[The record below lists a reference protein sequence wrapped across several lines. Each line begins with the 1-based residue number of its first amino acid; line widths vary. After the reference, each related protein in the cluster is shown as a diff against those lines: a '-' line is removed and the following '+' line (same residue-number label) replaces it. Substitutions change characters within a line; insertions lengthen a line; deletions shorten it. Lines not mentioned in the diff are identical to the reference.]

1 LKREG
6 NINNESLFHLA
17 CGPDSRIFR
26 YTSYLV
32 NGWRFNVKDRDMYL
46 KSQNSGVLVKGDENA
61 GNLDYF
67 GILTDIIE
75 LIYSGGNNVILFKC
89 DWWDVYSK
97 GRGYKEDKYGFILIN
112 SKRKL
117 KTNEPYVLASQVQ
130 QVYYVKDTKDPNWLV
145 VVKTKPRDWYD
156 MPEEAINEA
165 CQENEEIGS
174 ISFISNEFDKEHEF
188 SLDRKDL
195 TQSTTDGNPMMPMEV
210 IDKDDEESNDENI
223 DLTEDEENDIIA
235 EDDSDDN

>member
-1 LKREG
+1 
-6 NINNESLFHLA
+6 
-17 CGPDSRIFR
+17 
-26 YTSYLV
+26 
-32 NGWRFNVKDRDMYL
+32 MYL

-89 DWWDVYSK
+89 DWSDVYSK
-97 GRGYKEDKYGFILIN
+97 GRGYKEDNNRFILIN

-130 QVYYVKDTKDPNWLV
+130 QVYNVKDTKDPNWLV

-156 MPEEAINEA
+156 MPKEAINEA
-165 CQENEEIGS
+165 C
-174 ISFISNEFDKEHEF
+174 
-188 SLDRKDL
+188 
-195 TQSTTDGNPMMPMEV
+195 
-210 IDKDDEESNDENI
+210 
-223 DLTEDEENDIIA
+223 
-235 EDDSDDN
+235 